1 MLQYF
6 VLVFLRNKVQTS
18 LKVQGNVLLL
28 NSKAHKKIQA
38 LLKEKETSPEK
49 DNVVSL
55 APSHSIIDILT
66 GKMTKIKTIAHPM
79 RPISR

>member
-18 LKVQGNVLLL
+18 LKIQGNVLLL

-55 APSHSIIDILT
+55 ASSHSIIDILT
-66 GKMTKIKTIAHPM
+66 GKMTKIKTIARPM